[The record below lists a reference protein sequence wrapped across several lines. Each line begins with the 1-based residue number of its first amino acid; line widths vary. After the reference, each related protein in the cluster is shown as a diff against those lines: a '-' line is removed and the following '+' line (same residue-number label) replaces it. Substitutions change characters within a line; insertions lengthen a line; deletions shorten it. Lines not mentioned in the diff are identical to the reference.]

1 MPEYPKRPPRLTTL
15 FSGVKPFYFVTFNTH
30 DRRSILANDTIH
42 TRFLEF
48 CIEAKNHGVFVGT
61 YVIMPEHIHLF
72 VWINLESCG
81 LKKWI
86 KSLKCILGINLT
98 QLNVKSPYWQQGF
111 FDHVLRN
118 SDSYREKS
126 IYMMNN
132 PVRAELCK
140 TSDEWKYKGTINN
153 IYWSDYD

>member
-1 MPEYPKRPPRLTTL
+1 MSEYPKRPPRLTTL
-15 FSGVKPFYFVTFNTH
+15 FNGVKPFYFITCNTYN
-30 DRRSILANDTIH
+30 RRKNLANDTIH
-42 TRFLEF
+42 SKFLEF
-48 CIEAKNHGVFVGT
+48 CIEAKKHGFFVGT
-61 YVIMPEHIHLF
+61 YVIMPEHIHFF
-72 VWINLESCG
+72 VWINLESGG

-86 KSLKCILGINLT
+86 KSLKCFLSIKL
-98 QLNVKSPYWQQGF
+98 QEMNVKRPHWQQGF
-111 FDHVLRN
+111 FDHVLRS

-140 TSDEWKYKGTINN
+140 FPEEWKYKGTINN

>member
-15 FSGVKPFYFVTFNTH
+15 FNGVKPFYFVTFNTH
-30 DRRSILANDTIH
+30 YRRKFLANDNIH
-42 TRFLEF
+42 TSFLDF
-48 CIEAKNHGVFVGT
+48 CIEAKKHGVFVGT
-61 YVIMPEHIHLF
+61 YVIMPEHIHLY

-86 KSLKCILGINLT
+86 KSLKCFLSVRLDEMNL
-98 QLNVKSPYWQQGF
+98 QRPHWQQGF

-132 PVRAELCK
+132 PVRAGLCK
-140 TSDEWKYKGTINN
+140 CSDEWKYKGTINN

>member
-1 MPEYPKRPPRLTTL
+1 MSEYPKRPPRLTTL

-30 DRRSILANDTIH
+30 DRREILASDTIH
-42 TRFLEF
+42 SKFLEF

-61 YVIMPEHIHLF
+61 YVIMSEHIHLF
-72 VWINLESCG
+72 VWINLESCD

-86 KSLKCILGINLT
+86 KSLKCFLSVELEEI
-98 QLNVKSPYWQQGF
+98 NVKRPHWQIGF
-111 FDHVLRN
+111 FDHVLRS

-140 TSDEWKYKGTINN
+140 TPDEWKYKGTINN